1 MKLNKNLAAYAT
13 ALALTLP
20 FIASATLV
28 TNPAGGQLSDTF
40 LGTNATGTGIS
51 GIITTIITIA
61 LTLAGLIAILF
72 LIIGGFRYVT
82 AGGNEEQAESAKK
95 TILNSI
101 IGIIVIILAFV
112 ILAVVENAITTGT

>member
-1 MKLNKNLAAYAT
+1 MKFNKNLAVYA
-13 ALALTLP
+13 AALVLALP
-20 FIASATLV
+20 FVASAAIV
-28 TNPAGGQLSDTF
+28 TNPAAGQLSDTF
-40 LGTNATGTGIS
+40 LGDTGAGGIS

-82 AGGNEEQAESAKK
+82 AGGNEEQAEAAKK
-95 TILNSI
+95 TILNAI

-112 ILAVVENAITTGT
+112 ILAVIENAITTGT